1 LDEWKTYF
9 PRSSGE
15 GQVLKYAGRLVTLMR
30 LSSAIESKN
39 ICECML
45 YINYFGSW
53 IYRYL
58 NIYLIDLEYLCFEGK
73 NLKSTIIV

>member
-1 LDEWKTYF
+1 
-9 PRSSGE
+9 
-15 GQVLKYAGRLVTLMR
+15 
-30 LSSAIESKN
+30 
-39 ICECML
+39 ML